1 MNRHRTS
8 LLLAVLML
16 LLLSAV
22 GCKEEAAPRTAPPA
36 VPIVAAVAVERTVP
50 IQLRAIGT
58 VEAYSTVAIKAQI
71 SAEVTSVGFQE
82 GQDVRKGD
90 LLFSLDK
97 RPFETAQSQAEANL
111 ARYIALGENARAQAQ
126 RYAKLFEQGV
136 VSREIYDQN
145 RSQSDAYD
153 AAVRADRAAVEQAKL
168 ELGYCT
174 IKSPI
179 DGRTGSLMMHAG
191 NIVKAND
198 TTAMVIINQVTP
210 IYVSFA
216 VPQKYLDQVRRPA
229 EGKLPVDA
237 WPPGETSDAEHGV
250 VSFIDNAV
258 DDTTG
263 TIRLKGTFANPQ
275 RRLWPGQF
283 VDTVLTVGVQPHAVV
298 IPAAA
303 VQTSQAGSFV
313 FVVKPDMTVEMR
325 SVVVTRTQA
334 TDAILEKGVSAGER
348 VVTDGQLNL
357 VPGAKVSIKES
368 GAKQ

>member
-8 LLLAVLML
+8 SLFGFLLL

-22 GCKEEAAPRTAPPA
+22 GCKQEAAPRTAPPA
-36 VPIVAAVAVERTVP
+36 VPINAAAAVERAVP

-58 VEAYSTVAIKAQI
+58 VEAYSTVAIKAQV
-71 SAEVTSVGFQE
+71 SAAVISVGFQE

-90 LLFSLDK
+90 LLFLLDK
-97 RPFETAQSQAEANL
+97 RPFETALSQAEANL
-111 ARYIALGENARAQAQ
+111 ARDIALAENARAQAQ

-145 RSQSDAYD
+145 RTQADAYD
-153 AAVRADRAAVEQAKL
+153 AALRADRAAVEKAKL
-168 ELGYCT
+168 DLEYCT

-179 DGRTGSLMMHAG
+179 DGRTGSLMLHAG

-210 IYVSFA
+210 IYVSFS

-283 VDTVLTVGVQPHAVV
+283 VDTVLTVGVEPHAIIV
-298 IPAAA
+298 PAAA

-313 FVVKPDMTVEMR
+313 FVVKSDMTVEMR
-325 SVVVTRTQA
+325 PVIVARTQG
-334 TDAILEKGVSAGER
+334 TDAILEKGVNAGEQI
-348 VVTDGQLNL
+348 VTDGQLNL
-357 VPGAKVSIKES
+357 VPGSKVSIKGS
-368 GAKQ
+368 GRTQ